1 MTPYI
6 AIEQI
11 DILILLAAVITAA
24 IVFALWHNQKEQLCA
39 ETFAATSI
47 SYVKGVL
54 ELGRRLGSSFA
65 FNKALDMSICEA
77 VTDKNGNSG
86 ILLVDRYAHHYQ
98 SNTTFI
104 TFHYGNKNKKIDIKT
119 TSFFP
124 DDGDIVF
131 ITLAKDKELHSF
143 LAGATCVE
151 EPPKDQD
158 HVYASICGKEFWF
171 IKERQHDEEKS
182 ALLESVIMSLPVK
195 ENKTQS

>member
-47 SYVKGVL
+47 SYVKGIL

-65 FNKALDMSICEA
+65 FNKPLDMSISEA
-77 VTDKNGNSG
+77 ITDKNGNSG

-98 SNTTFI
+98 SNTAFI

-195 ENKTQS
+195 ENKKQS

>member
-24 IVFALWHNQKEQLCA
+24 IVFALWHNQKEQLNA

-65 FNKALDMSICEA
+65 FDKALDMSICEA
-77 VTDKNGNSG
+77 ITDKNGNSG

-104 TFHYGNKNKKIDIKT
+104 TFHYGNKNKKIDIRT

-131 ITLAKDKELHSF
+131 ITLTKDKELHSF

-151 EPPKDQD
+151 EPPKDQN
-158 HVYASICGKEFWF
+158 HVYVSICGKEFWF
-171 IKERQHDEEKS
+171 IKKKQSDEEKS
-182 ALLESVIMSLPVK
+182 ALLESIIMSLPVK
-195 ENKTQS
+195 ANKTQS